1 MDTVRIVV
9 ADDNLQL
16 RNMITEYLGEQS
28 GMEVVGAA
36 ANGLEAI
43 ELVQEQLPDVLIC
56 DMIMPK
62 MDGYTATREIRTLND
77 NKKANIPIIAMTA
90 NAFDED
96 RKKAFEAGM
105 NGFVAKPIN
114 IKDLMNTLENIL

>member
-43 ELVQEQLPDVLIC
+43 ELVQEQLPDFGKEIDHVSRADGCKVFFKDGSWIIC
-56 DMIMPK
+56 RFSGTEPLLRMAAE
-62 MDGYTATREIRTLND
+62 GETRAQALDYIHIWR
-77 NKKANIPIIAMTA
+77 KAL
-90 NAFDED
+90 
-96 RKKAFEAGM
+96 
-105 NGFVAKPIN
+105 
-114 IKDLMNTLENIL
+114 DL

>member
-28 GMEVVGAA
+28 GMEVVGEA

-62 MDGYTATREIRTLND
+62 MDGY
-77 NKKANIPIIAMTA
+77 
-90 NAFDED
+90 
-96 RKKAFEAGM
+96 G
-105 NGFVAKPIN
+105 V
-114 IKDLMNTLENIL
+114 LE